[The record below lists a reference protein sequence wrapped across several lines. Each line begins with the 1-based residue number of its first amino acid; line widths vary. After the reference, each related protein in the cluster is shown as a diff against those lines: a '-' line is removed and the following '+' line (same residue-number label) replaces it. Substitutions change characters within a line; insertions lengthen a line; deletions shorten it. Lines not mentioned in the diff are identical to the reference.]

1 MFKGILHTTRGE
13 QHCRLDVVGNTL
25 VCTDCSIVGIE
36 ELLLNGRTTPQ
47 RLTCPPPLIVIMSLP
62 PPPPSVA
69 PYQPHNIQMG
79 KVQCTLK
86 RGTEAAVITPYVL
99 FTFTMCRRRRLC
111 HHHQHLSWSRSLRWH
126 TEWCRQFRGSL
137 AVGRCKVQCKS
148 NAGRGR
154 ADGTAFRCKGTG
166 RDVTYNTFREM
177 VIGTEGGA
185 RIDS

>member
-25 VCTDCSIVGIE
+25 VVCTDCSIVGIE

-99 FTFTMCRRRRLC
+99 FTFTMCRSGGSGDGGFAIIISICRGLGLC
-111 HHHQHLSWSRSLRWH
+111 GGILSGAGNFAVLWRS
-126 TEWCRQFRGSL
+126 
-137 AVGRCKVQCKS
+137 AVVKCNVNRMQVEGGRMAQRFVVKE
-148 NAGRGR
+148 R
-154 ADGTAFRCKGTG
+154 DGT
-166 RDVTYNTFREM
+166 
-177 VIGTEGGA
+177 
-185 RIDS
+185 